1 MMKKVEVGIGTP
13 EEFFARGKRIAR
25 AADRGEAIPGEFRI
39 TFEDPEDLARLLTS
53 GRIDLFRTVKAE
65 PASITAIAERLHR
78 DRSAVKRD
86 VDILS
91 EAGLVAVE
99 TVPNAGHGTHKI
111 VRATA
116 ARVDLHVSI
125 A

>member
-1 MMKKVEVGIGTP
+1 MKKLHVGLGTA
-13 EEFFARGKRIAR
+13 EDFFTQGKRIAC
-25 AADRGEAIPGEFRI
+25 AADRGEPISETFSV
-39 TFEDPEDLARLLTS
+39 TFEDPEVLAQLLTRA
-53 GRIDLFRTVKAE
+53 RIVVFRAVKEE
-65 PASITAIAERLHR
+65 PGSITAIATRLNR

-86 VDILS
+86 VDALRD
-91 EAGLVAVE
+91 AGLVAVE
-99 TVPNAGHGTHKI
+99 TRPNAGHGTHKI